1 MIYLILSIILL
12 TIFIYKDYLKLLK
25 ITSIVTGIA
34 SILTLIIGYFI
45 RYFFNNKITFI
56 NISKISN
63 LILMKF
69 FSNFLFLLGLSLI
82 EIVCYMIINY
92 YFKKTKLINNINVY
106 LLF

>member
-45 RYFFNNKITFI
+45 RSFLNNKITFV

-63 LILMKF
+63 LILTKF

-92 YFKKTKLINNINVY
+92 YLKKNKLNNI
-106 LLF
+106 

>member
-12 TIFIYKDYLKLLK
+12 TIILYFIYKDYLKVLK

-45 RYFFNNKITFI
+45 RSFLNNKITFI

-63 LILMKF
+63 LILTKF

-92 YFKKTKLINNINVY
+92 YLKKNKLNNI
-106 LLF
+106 

>member
-12 TIFIYKDYLKLLK
+12 TIILYFIYKDYLKVLK

-45 RYFFNNKITFI
+45 RYFLNNKITFI

-63 LILMKF
+63 LILTKF
-69 FSNFLFLLGLSLI
+69 FSNFLFLLGAQLK
-82 EIVCYMIINY
+82 N
-92 YFKKTKLINNINVY
+92 
-106 LLF
+106 

>member
-92 YFKKTKLINNINVY
+92 YFKRNKLNNI
-106 LLF
+106 

>member
-1 MIYLILSIILL
+1 MIYLILSTILL
-12 TIFIYKDYLKLLK
+12 TIILYFIYKDYLKVLK

-45 RYFFNNKITFI
+45 RSFLNNKITFI

-63 LILMKF
+63 LILTKF
-69 FSNFLFLLGLSLI
+69 VSNFLFLVGLSLM

-92 YFKKTKLINNINVY
+92 YFKRNKLNNI
-106 LLF
+106 

>member
-12 TIFIYKDYLKLLK
+12 TIILYFIYKDYLKVLK

-45 RYFFNNKITFI
+45 RYFLNNKITFI

-63 LILMKF
+63 LILR
-69 FSNFLFLLGLSLI
+69 SFLVIF
-82 EIVCYMIINY
+82 
-92 YFKKTKLINNINVY
+92 YFY
-106 LLF
+106 

>member
-12 TIFIYKDYLKLLK
+12 TIILYFIYKDYLKVLK

-45 RYFFNNKITFI
+45 RYFLNNKITFI

-63 LILMKF
+63 LILTKF
-69 FSNFLFLLGLSLI
+69 VSNFLFLLGLSLI

-92 YFKKTKLINNINVY
+92 YFKRNKLNNI
-106 LLF
+106 

>member
-12 TIFIYKDYLKLLK
+12 TIILYFIYKDYLKVLK

-45 RYFFNNKITFI
+45 RYFLNNKITFI

-63 LILMKF
+63 LILTKF
-69 FSNFLFLLGLSLI
+69 FSNFLFLL
-82 EIVCYMIINY
+82 
-92 YFKKTKLINNINVY
+92 
-106 LLF
+106 

>member
-12 TIFIYKDYLKLLK
+12 TIFIYKDYLKVLK

-45 RYFFNNKITFI
+45 RSFLNNKITFV

-63 LILMKF
+63 LILTKF

-92 YFKKTKLINNINVY
+92 YLKKNKLNNI
-106 LLF
+106 